1 MKQKRKRFLGI
12 LLSLALVLGMIPG
25 MSLTAY
31 ADDNPPYAQ
40 YNNTTTE
47 ITFDGKPWYLIDY
60 DAYTVMLL
68 AKECVGAS
76 KYNESGSF
84 VEYSNNPTVKTAV
97 DSWYNSKITSDAKTA
112 VSGGGMF
119 LLTTAQARTI
129 YNANRNVLKC
139 EKASGAQ
146 DNSWWL
152 RSPGYNGI
160 YAAFVYGGSGD
171 VDGTGDSVTGTF
183 GVRPALQLN
192 LSSVIFESGSKT
204 FLLKHSVTLTGG
216 ANATTSGGATSQ
228 TGLTGAM
235 TTVTYT
241 ANTGY
246 YFAEFTD
253 ITNNGITAK
262 RTSSTVVTVSGTP
275 TADAAITV
283 PNAVEKTDP
292 SSSGTISETS
302 DNPQPEITENID
314 NKQKTTSLKKPKAGK
329 KSFTLTWNKV
339 TAKGIKGYEIQYS
352 TNKSFKEDATKTV
365 SINKTKT
372 TSKTIKKLKS
382 KTKYYVRIRTFT
394 KKNGEKVYSKWSKTK
409 NVKVK

>member
-1 MKQKRKRFLGI
+1 M
-12 LLSLALVLGMIPG
+12 
-25 MSLTAY
+25 
-31 ADDNPPYAQ
+31 
-40 YNNTTTE
+40 YN
-47 ITFDGKPWYLIDY
+47 
-60 DAYTVMLL
+60 
-68 AKECVGAS
+68 S
-76 KYNESGSF
+76 SGSF
-84 VEYSNNPTVKTAV
+84 VEYSSNPTVKTAV
-97 DSWYNSKITSDAKTA
+97 DSWYNSNITSDAKTA

-129 YNANRNVLKC
+129 NHANPDVLKC
-139 EKASGAQ
+139 EKAGVQ

-152 RSPGYNGI
+152 CSPGVVGS
-160 YAAFVYGGSGD
+160 AACVDAGSGGVRD
-171 VDGTGDSVTGTF
+171 SGLPVQGTL

-192 LSSVIFESGSKT
+192 LSSVIFESGTKT
-204 FLLKHSVTLTGG
+204 FSLKHSVTLTGG

-283 PNAVEKTDP
+283 PNAVENSDT